1 MFAGIHGQNLSEG
14 LSLAEFAYSFSPFV
28 EEVWPDTVV
37 IDVEGCGLCFGSAY
51 ELATIIAKQACASR
65 QAGGLGTSVN
75 VALAANPDAAVHAAR
90 RCAGITFTTAGEE
103 LTCLGPLRVSALE
116 YSLVNVEEKRAA
128 EIFETLKLWGVLTF
142 KEFAEL
148 PVAGVSERLG
158 QEGVHLQQLAAG
170 KTERHLKLK
179 QAAPVFENSIELEY
193 PIAQLEPLS
202 FIFARLLNQ
211 ICASLQDYALATNEL
226 HVQMKLEN
234 KSTHELKLNL
244 PYPMRDQKVFLKLL
258 LLEAEAH
265 PPTEA
270 IVEVS
275 INCEPVKPRVLQTG
289 LFIPL
294 APEPAK
300 LELTLARLAKLVG
313 LENVGSPQL
322 LDTYRPDAFGVKRF
336 ELKERK
342 SKRPTGNSKQRTG
355 NSKQQTVSGKQREAI
370 PNSKFKIPNSRFQI
384 PNSRFQV
391 ENSRIEV
398 RNSEFDIQ
406 NSQSEVRNSQ
416 FDISKSQ
423 SEIRNS
429 KSEIPTP
436 QSEIRNPQ
444 FEVPTPKFAL
454 GFRRFRPP
462 LRAMVEAAR
471 GYPTEISAWGKGRSV
486 YGKVVGLAGPWRTSG
501 EWWRSDLWARDEWD
515 VAVEARGQR
524 PEVGDQR
531 PEVRGQRSEIGDR
544 RLEDPKIKEL
554 KSQGGPSQIL
564 YRIYRELKN
573 GTWFV
578 EGIYD

>member
-1 MFAGIHGQNLSEG
+1 MFAGIHGQKLSDG

-37 IDVEGCGLCFGSAY
+37 IDVEGCALRFGSAY
-51 ELATIIAKQACASR
+51 ELATVIAHQAFASKQS
-65 QAGGLGTSVN
+65 GGLAVRVN
-75 VALAANPDAAVHAAR
+75 VALAANPDAAIHAAR
-90 RCAGITFTTAGEE
+90 RCQGITFTAAGEE
-103 LTCLGPLRVSALE
+103 LTCLGPLLVSALE
-116 YSLVNVEEKRAA
+116 YSLVNIEDKRAG
-128 EIFETLKLWGVLTF
+128 EIFETLKLWGVRTF

-158 QEGVHLQQLAAG
+158 QDGVHLQQLAAG
-170 KTERHLKLK
+170 KTNRHLKLK

-211 ICASLQDYALATNEL
+211 ICAGLYTHALATNEL

-234 KSTHELKLNL
+234 KSAHELRLNL

-258 LLEAEAH
+258 LLDAEAH
-265 PPTEA
+265 PPTA
-270 IVEVS
+270 AVVAVS
-275 INCEPVKPRVLQTG
+275 IHCEPVKPRVLQTG

-313 LENVGSPQL
+313 LGNVGSPEL
-322 LDTYRPDAFGVKRF
+322 LDTHRPDAFRIKRF
-336 ELKERK
+336 ELKEKKAKVAKRK
-342 SKRPTGNSKQRTG
+342 KHAGGTSALPVH
-355 NSKQQTVSGKQREAI
+355 SKQQLAND
-370 PNSKFKIPNSRFQI
+370 NSKYQMP
-384 PNSRFQV
+384 
-391 ENSRIEV
+391 
-398 RNSEFDIQ
+398 
-406 NSQSEVRNSQ
+406 NSQ
-416 FDISKSQ
+416 FDIP
-423 SEIRNS
+423 NS
-429 KSEIPTP
+429 
-436 QSEIRNPQ
+436 
-444 FEVPTPKFAL
+444 KFAL

-462 LRAMVEAAR
+462 LRAIVEAAR
-471 GYPTEISAWGKGRSV
+471 GYPTEINAWGKDRSV

-524 PEVGDQR
+524 SEARD
-531 PEVRGQRSEIGDR
+531 QRSEVRSQKSEGS
-544 RLEDPKIKEL
+544 KIKEVGR
-554 KSQGGPSQIL
+554 QGGPSQTL
-564 YRIYRELKN
+564 YRIYRELRS